1 MKSKILNALLIIS
14 SLFGFLEWG
23 QNHQMFLFQIE
34 AEVFSKFLKDP
45 LALIHPFVILPLL
58 GQVLLLITLFQRN
71 PGKKL
76 TYIGIGGIGILM
88 ALIFLVGCL
97 NFNLKIQV
105 STIPFLAIG
114 YLTIQH
120 YRKMRMLTN

>member
-1 MKSKILNALLIIS
+1 MKGKILNTLLLIS

-23 QNHQMFLFQIE
+23 QNHKMFLFQIE

-45 LALIHPFVILPLL
+45 YSLIHPFVILPLL

-76 TYIGIGGIGILM
+76 TYVGIGGIGILM

-97 NFNLKIQV
+97 NFNLKILF
-105 STIPFLAIG
+105 STIPFLVIG
-114 YLTIQH
+114 YITIRYH
-120 YRKMRMLTN
+120 RKMKIV

>member
-1 MKSKILNALLIIS
+1 MKGKILNTLLLIS

-23 QNHQMFLFQIE
+23 QNHKMFLFQLE
-34 AEVFSKFLKDP
+34 AEVFSKITKDP

-76 TYIGIGGIGILM
+76 TYVGIGGIGILM

-97 NFNLKIQV
+97 NFNLKILF
-105 STIPFLAIG
+105 STIPFLVIG
-114 YLTIQH
+114 YITIRYH
-120 YRKMRMLTN
+120 RKMKIV